1 MPIIPDGRID
11 FDWSHI
17 DVTFYLNLFFFLGHF
32 PKKGKKG
39 KREEGKRVKGE
50 EGKRGRG

>member
-17 DVTFYLNLFFFLGHF
+17 DVTFYLNLFFFFFGSF
-32 PKKGKKG
+32 SEKREKGKKG
-39 KREEGKRVKGE
+39 RGE
-50 EGKRGRG
+50 KGKRGRG